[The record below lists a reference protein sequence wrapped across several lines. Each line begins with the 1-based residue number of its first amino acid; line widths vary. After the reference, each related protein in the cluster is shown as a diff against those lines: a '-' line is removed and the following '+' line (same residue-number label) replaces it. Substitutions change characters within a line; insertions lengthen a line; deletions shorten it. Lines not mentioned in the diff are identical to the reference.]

1 MLADYVRESNSWNQI
16 CPLHF
21 PHCLFLLPPT
31 ILWCFSAP
39 QVLTRSSTVLPYCV
53 AAGPSSIDLSVCR
66 HGPFGHH
73 PGWMGH
79 WRQRA
84 PMTLRFLLL
93 EWNAKSGC
101 AVDPIILAS
110 EGDAYIPGR
119 IRPLTH
125 DSRELR
131 LRIIP
136 SWSLPLK
143 IWDHRGSLLK
153 GVSHIQEAFL
163 SSPFPL

>member
-21 PHCLFLLPPT
+21 PRCLFLLPPT

-53 AAGPSSIDLSVCR
+53 ADGPSSTDLSVCR

-79 WRQRA
+79 WRQGA

-101 AVDPIILAS
+101 AVGPIILAS

-119 IRPLTH
+119 IRPLDT
-125 DSRELR
+125 RLLR
-131 LRIIP
+131 AAP
-136 SWSLPLK
+136 ADNSLMVLAPENMGPR
-143 IWDHRGSLLK
+143 W
-153 GVSHIQEAFL
+153 
-163 SSPFPL
+163 

>member
-21 PHCLFLLPPT
+21 PRCLFLLPPT

-39 QVLTRSSTVLPYCV
+39 QVFTRSSTVLPYCV
-53 AAGPSSIDLSVCR
+53 AAGPSSTDLSVCR

-119 IRPLTH
+119 IRPL
-125 DSRELR
+125 DARLSRAA
-131 LRIIP
+131 P
-136 SWSLPLK
+136 ADNSLMVLAPGNMGPP
-143 IWDHRGSLLK
+143 W
-153 GVSHIQEAFL
+153 
-163 SSPFPL
+163 